1 MAGSLSGTPGKV
13 AKILLGSSER
23 HRLATAD
30 YLASL
35 LDGATPTSTPCAKTH
50 GGVLKDRPSGEEP
63 AAEVARD
70 HRDAALEAQWREE
83 VLRQNRP
90 PDGLCWP
97 SVVDEDASRWAAVVA
112 EPRGKVNF

>member
-35 LDGATPTSTPCAKTH
+35 LDGAPHHHAIPPRAYDIARHSTYTGDAIAHTRHTSYHTLD
-50 GGVLKDRPSGEEP
+50 GI
-63 AAEVARD
+63 AATW
-70 HRDAALEAQWREE
+70 LEA
-83 VLRQNRP
+83 
-90 PDGLCWP
+90 
-97 SVVDEDASRWAAVVA
+97 
-112 EPRGKVNF
+112 